1 MKMKLEHMV
10 PLSTQAVEILR
21 ELYRVTGHGK
31 FVFPS
36 LRTGQAC
43 MSENTINAAL
53 RGMGFSK
60 EVMTAHGFRATARTI
75 LDEVLNER
83 VDLIEHQLAHRVIDP
98 ICPRRMGFD
107 VEHDFG
113 FQFWIGQ
120 HQLRVDGTIVM
131 CEIDVGGSYE
141 DAATFLLEAFPL
153 EALNHSEAFC
163 VMVHSSWKRDDQIRL
178 ARCYLRKMP
187 FASATPY
194 REFASLMSLGF

>member
-1 MKMKLEHMV
+1 
-10 PLSTQAVEILR
+10 
-21 ELYRVTGHGK
+21 
-31 FVFPS
+31 
-36 LRTGQAC
+36 
-43 MSENTINAAL
+43 
-53 RGMGFSK
+53 
-60 EVMTAHGFRATARTI
+60 
-75 LDEVLNER
+75 
-83 VDLIEHQLAHRVIDP
+83 
-98 ICPRRMGFD
+98 MGFD

-178 ARCYLRKMP
+178 ARSYLSKIP
-187 FASATPY
+187 FASAMPY
-194 REFASLMSLGF
+194 EAFASFMSLRL